1 MTVTPS
7 RIEIIEGGS
16 AALSASVSPEA
27 ASDRVV
33 SWSSSDRSVATVDK
47 TGTVQGLKPGTATV
61 TATAEGKSGTC
72 AVTVKAKAV
81 NVTEVTLDKTELT
94 LTEGETE
101 TLTATVKPDNA
112 DNRKV
117 AWSSDKTEIATV
129 DGAGKVTAVKAGE
142 AVVTVTTEDGG
153 KTATCRVTVKAKA
166 VNVTEVTLDKTELTL
181 TEGGT
186 ETLTATVK
194 PYNAD
199 NRKVAWSSD
208 KTEIATVDG
217 AGKVTAVK
225 AGEAVVTVTTEDGG
239 KTATCKVTVKAKAV
253 NVTEVTL
260 DKTELTLTEG
270 ETETLTATVKPDN
283 ADNKK
288 VKWSSDKTDV
298 ATVDGAGRVTA
309 VKAGEATVT
318 VTTEDGGKTAS
329 CKVTVKAKAVNVTEV
344 TLDRAELTLTEG
356 EAETLT
362 ATVKPDNADNKKV
375 TWSSD
380 KTDVATVDGAGK
392 VTAVKAGEAVVTVTT
407 EDGGKTAT
415 CKVTVK
421 AKVVPVTGVSLDRT
435 ELTLTEG
442 ETETLT
448 ATVKPDN
455 ADNRKVTWNSDK
467 TEIATVDGAGK
478 VTAVKAGEAV
488 ITVTT
493 EDGGKTATC
502 KVTVKAKAVGVTEVT
517 LDKTELAL
525 TEGETE
531 TLTATVKPDNA
542 DNRKVTWSSDKTDVA
557 TVDGAGRVTAVK
569 AGEAVVTV
577 TTEDGGKTA
586 SCKVTVKAK
595 VVPVTGVDV
604 KPWSVTIGANGT
616 TKLTCTVAPSNATN
630 RNVRWES
637 DNPSVATVDS
647 DGNVR
652 AVSAGVAKVSAVTE
666 DGGFRSGCTVTVK
679 EFSSGF
685 EVGGLFY
692 KTAEGYSMDFVE
704 VTGNQGGGKYSGDV
718 VVPGT
723 VEYDG
728 ITYTVKG
735 VGNWA
740 FEGCGDLRK
749 VTISEGI
756 SKIGAYAFCY
766 CGNLERV
773 ILPSTLERI
782 ESNPV
787 FTGCSKLEIITT
799 APREGQENYYY
810 LHDGALYMHMN
821 RKKREILSWIPEK
834 KTGTVV
840 IKEGTT
846 NIAEHSIQRTNVDKI
861 VIPESVKSIDVH
873 TFVSCKTPLELE
885 LNWRTKEDIDRISTI
900 ESDPSRF
907 FFVSTDRSAV
917 KVTVPKGTKSYYE
930 SHWLWS
936 NLGGI
941 EERP

>member
-1 MTVTPS
+1 MSVFTHTHTRRALLTAAAAILLITSCGKREETAGVSSVAVTPS
-7 RIEIIEGGS
+7 RIEIIEGES
-16 AALSASVSPEA
+16 AALSARVSPEA

-81 NVTEVTLDKTELT
+81 NVTEVTMDKTELT

-101 TLTATVKPDNA
+101 TLTATVRPDNA

-117 AWSSDKTEIATV
+117 TWSSDKTE
-129 DGAGKVTAVKAGE
+129 
-142 AVVTVTTEDGG
+142 
-153 KTATCRVTVKAKA
+153 
-166 VNVTEVTLDKTELTL
+166 
-181 TEGGT
+181 
-186 ETLTATVK
+186 
-194 PYNAD
+194 
-199 NRKVAWSSD
+199 
-208 KTEIATVDG
+208 
-217 AGKVTAVK
+217 
-225 AGEAVVTVTTEDGG
+225 
-239 KTATCKVTVKAKAV
+239 
-253 NVTEVTL
+253 
-260 DKTELTLTEG
+260 
-270 ETETLTATVKPDN
+270 
-283 ADNKK
+283 
-288 VKWSSDKTDV
+288 V

-309 VKAGEATVT
+309 VKAGEAVVT

-344 TLDRAELTLTEG
+344 TLDRTELTLTEG

-362 ATVKPDNADNKKV
+362 ATVKPDNADNRKV
-375 TWSSD
+375 TWS
-380 KTDVATVDGAGK
+380 
-392 VTAVKAGEAVVTVTT
+392 
-407 EDGGKTAT
+407 
-415 CKVTVK
+415 
-421 AKVVPVTGVSLDRT
+421 
-435 ELTLTEG
+435 
-442 ETETLT
+442 
-448 ATVKPDN
+448 
-455 ADNRKVTWNSDK
+455 SDK

-493 EDGGKTATC
+493 EDGGRTAT
-502 KVTVKAKAVGVTEVT
+502 
-517 LDKTELAL
+517 
-525 TEGETE
+525 
-531 TLTATVKPDNA
+531 
-542 DNRKVTWSSDKTDVA
+542 
-557 TVDGAGRVTAVK
+557 
-569 AGEAVVTV
+569 
-577 TTEDGGKTA
+577 
-586 SCKVTVKAK
+586 CKVTVKAK

-692 KTAEGYSMDFVE
+692 KTAKGYSMDFVE
-704 VTGNQGGGKYSGDV
+704 VTGNPGGGKYSGDV

-735 VGNWA
+735 VGNRA

-756 SKIGAYAFCY
+756 DEIGAYAFIG

-773 ILPSTLERI
+773 ILPSTLVI
-782 ESNPV
+782 IDNSNPV
-787 FTGCSKLEIITT
+787 FTGCSKLEITAT
-799 APREGQENYYY
+799 APKEGQEFYHYVY
-810 LHDGALYMHMN
+810 DGALYMHIG
-821 RKKREILSWIPEK
+821 REKTEKLRWIPEK

-846 NIAEHSIQRTNVDKI
+846 EITQCSIYLTNVDKI
-861 VIPESVKSIDVH
+861 VIPGSVKLIDIY
-873 TFVSCKTPLELE
+873 TFVSCKTPLVLE
-885 LNWRTKEDIDRISTI
+885 LNWKTKEDVDEITTNM
-900 ESDPSRF
+900 SDPSSF
-907 FFVSTDRSAV
+907 FFNGTDRSAV

-941 EERP
+941 VERP

>member
-1 MTVTPS
+1 MSVFTHTHTHTRRALLTAAAAIILITSCGKKEETVGVSSVTVTPS

-112 DNRKV
+112 DN
-117 AWSSDKTEIATV
+117 
-129 DGAGKVTAVKAGE
+129 
-142 AVVTVTTEDGG
+142 
-153 KTATCRVTVKAKA
+153 
-166 VNVTEVTLDKTELTL
+166 
-181 TEGGT
+181 
-186 ETLTATVK
+186 
-194 PYNAD
+194 
-199 NRKVAWSSD
+199 
-208 KTEIATVDG
+208 
-217 AGKVTAVK
+217 
-225 AGEAVVTVTTEDGG
+225 
-239 KTATCKVTVKAKAV
+239 
-253 NVTEVTL
+253 
-260 DKTELTLTEG
+260 
-270 ETETLTATVKPDN
+270 
-283 ADNKK
+283 KK

-344 TLDRAELTLTEG
+344 TLDRTELTLTEG

-362 ATVKPDNADNKKV
+362 ATVKPDNADNRKV
-375 TWSSD
+375 TWS
-380 KTDVATVDGAGK
+380 
-392 VTAVKAGEAVVTVTT
+392 
-407 EDGGKTAT
+407 
-415 CKVTVK
+415 
-421 AKVVPVTGVSLDRT
+421 
-435 ELTLTEG
+435 
-442 ETETLT
+442 
-448 ATVKPDN
+448 
-455 ADNRKVTWNSDK
+455 SDK

-493 EDGGKTATC
+493 EDGGRTAT
-502 KVTVKAKAVGVTEVT
+502 
-517 LDKTELAL
+517 
-525 TEGETE
+525 
-531 TLTATVKPDNA
+531 
-542 DNRKVTWSSDKTDVA
+542 
-557 TVDGAGRVTAVK
+557 
-569 AGEAVVTV
+569 
-577 TTEDGGKTA
+577 
-586 SCKVTVKAK
+586 CKVTVKAK

-692 KTAEGYSMDFVE
+692 KTAKGYSMDFVE
-704 VTGNQGGGKYSGDV
+704 VTGNPGGGKYSGDV

-735 VGNWA
+735 VGNRA

-756 SKIGAYAFCY
+756 DEIGAYAFIG

-773 ILPSTLERI
+773 ILPSTLVI
-782 ESNPV
+782 IDNSNPV
-787 FTGCSKLEIITT
+787 FTGCSKLEITAT
-799 APREGQENYYY
+799 APKEGQEFYHYVY
-810 LHDGALYMHMN
+810 DGALYMHIG
-821 RKKREILSWIPEK
+821 REKTEKLRWIPEK

-846 NIAEHSIQRTNVDKI
+846 EITQCSIYLTNVDKI
-861 VIPESVKSIDVH
+861 VIPGSVKSIDIY
-873 TFVSCKTPLELE
+873 TFVSCKTPLVLE
-885 LNWRTKEDIDRISTI
+885 LNWKTKEDVDEITTNM
-900 ESDPSRF
+900 SDPSSF
-907 FFVSTDRSAV
+907 FFNGTDRSAV

-941 EERP
+941 VERP

>member
-7 RIEIIEGGS
+7 RIEIIEGES
-16 AALSASVSPEA
+16 AVLSASVSPEA
-27 ASDRVV
+27 ASDRAVA
-33 SWSSSDRSVATVDK
+33 WSSSDRSVATVDK
-47 TGTVQGLKPGTATV
+47 AGTVHGLRPGTATV

-117 AWSSDKTEIATV
+117 TWSSDKTEIATV
-129 DGAGKVTAVKAGE
+129 DGAGKVTAVK
-142 AVVTVTTEDGG
+142 
-153 KTATCRVTVKAKA
+153 
-166 VNVTEVTLDKTELTL
+166 
-181 TEGGT
+181 
-186 ETLTATVK
+186 
-194 PYNAD
+194 P
-199 NRKVAWSSD
+199 
-208 KTEIATVDG
+208 
-217 AGKVTAVK
+217 
-225 AGEAVVTVTTEDGG
+225 
-239 KTATCKVTVKAKAV
+239 
-253 NVTEVTL
+253 
-260 DKTELTLTEG
+260 
-270 ETETLTATVKPDN
+270 
-283 ADNKK
+283 
-288 VKWSSDKTDV
+288 
-298 ATVDGAGRVTA
+298 
-309 VKAGEATVT
+309 
-318 VTTEDGGKTAS
+318 
-329 CKVTVKAKAVNVTEV
+329 
-344 TLDRAELTLTEG
+344 
-356 EAETLT
+356 
-362 ATVKPDNADNKKV
+362 
-375 TWSSD
+375 
-380 KTDVATVDGAGK
+380 
-392 VTAVKAGEAVVTVTT
+392 GEAVVTVTT

-421 AKVVPVTGVSLDRT
+421 AKVIGVTEVTLDRT

-448 ATVKPDN
+448 ATV
-455 ADNRKVTWNSDK
+455 R
-467 TEIATVDGAGK
+467 
-478 VTAVKAGEAV
+478 
-488 ITVTT
+488 
-493 EDGGKTATC
+493 
-502 KVTVKAKAVGVTEVT
+502 
-517 LDKTELAL
+517 
-525 TEGETE
+525 
-531 TLTATVKPDNA
+531 PDNA
-542 DNRKVTWSSDKTDVA
+542 DNRKVTWSSDKTEVA

-586 SCKVTVKAK
+586 TSKVTVKAK
-595 VVPVTGVDV
+595 AVPVTGVEV
-604 KPWSVTIGANGT
+604 NPWAVTLSVRGTSKLSYTIRPAD
-616 TKLTCTVAPSNATN
+616 ATN
-630 RNVRWES
+630 QNVKWES

-704 VTGNQGGGKYSGDV
+704 VTGNPGGGKYSGDV

-735 VGNWA
+735 VGNRA

-756 SKIGAYAFCY
+756 YMIGAYAFIG

-773 ILPSTLERI
+773 ILPSTLENI
-782 ESNPV
+782 DASNPV
-787 FTGCSKLEIITT
+787 FEGCSKLEITTT
-799 APREGQENYYY
+799 APREGQEDYCY
-810 LHDGALYMHMN
+810 LHDGALYMHMG
-821 RKKREILSWIPEK
+821 RTGREILSWIPEK

-846 NIAEHSIQRTNVDKI
+846 KIAEHSIRRTNVDKI

-873 TFVSCKTPLELE
+873 TFVSCKTPLVLE
-885 LNWRTKEDIDRISTI
+885 LNWKTKEDVDEITTNQ
-900 ESDPSRF
+900 SDPSSF
-907 FFVSTDRSAV
+907 FFNGTDRSAV

>member
-1 MTVTPS
+1 MSVLHTHTHTRRALLTAAAAILLITSCGKKEETVGVSSVTVTPS

-16 AALSASVSPEA
+16 AAMSARVSPEA
-27 ASDRVV
+27 ASDRAVA
-33 SWSSSDRSVATVDK
+33 WSSSDRSVVTVDK

-81 NVTEVTLDKTELT
+81 NVTEVTLDRAELT

-117 AWSSDKTEIATV
+117 TWSSDKTE
-129 DGAGKVTAVKAGE
+129 
-142 AVVTVTTEDGG
+142 
-153 KTATCRVTVKAKA
+153 
-166 VNVTEVTLDKTELTL
+166 
-181 TEGGT
+181 
-186 ETLTATVK
+186 
-194 PYNAD
+194 
-199 NRKVAWSSD
+199 
-208 KTEIATVDG
+208 
-217 AGKVTAVK
+217 
-225 AGEAVVTVTTEDGG
+225 
-239 KTATCKVTVKAKAV
+239 
-253 NVTEVTL
+253 
-260 DKTELTLTEG
+260 
-270 ETETLTATVKPDN
+270 
-283 ADNKK
+283 
-288 VKWSSDKTDV
+288 
-298 ATVDGAGRVTA
+298 
-309 VKAGEATVT
+309 
-318 VTTEDGGKTAS
+318 
-329 CKVTVKAKAVNVTEV
+329 
-344 TLDRAELTLTEG
+344 
-356 EAETLT
+356 
-362 ATVKPDNADNKKV
+362 
-375 TWSSD
+375 
-380 KTDVATVDGAGK
+380 VATVDGAGK

-415 CKVTVK
+415 
-421 AKVVPVTGVSLDRT
+421 
-435 ELTLTEG
+435 
-442 ETETLT
+442 
-448 ATVKPDN
+448 
-455 ADNRKVTWNSDK
+455 
-467 TEIATVDGAGK
+467 
-478 VTAVKAGEAV
+478 
-488 ITVTT
+488 
-493 EDGGKTATC
+493 
-502 KVTVKAKAVGVTEVT
+502 
-517 LDKTELAL
+517 
-525 TEGETE
+525 
-531 TLTATVKPDNA
+531 
-542 DNRKVTWSSDKTDVA
+542 
-557 TVDGAGRVTAVK
+557 
-569 AGEAVVTV
+569 
-577 TTEDGGKTA
+577 
-586 SCKVTVKAK
+586 CKVTVKAK

-704 VTGNQGGGKYSGDV
+704 VTGNPGGGKYSGDV

-735 VGNWA
+735 VGNRA

-756 SKIGAYAFCY
+756 YKIGAYAFFA

-787 FTGCSKLEIITT
+787 FTGCSKLEITTT
-799 APREGQENYYY
+799 APREGQENHYY
-810 LHDGALYMHMN
+810 LYDEALYMHIN
-821 RKKREILSWIPEK
+821 REKREILSWIPEK

-846 NIAEHSIQRTNVDKI
+846 KIGEYSIRRTNVDKI

-873 TFVSCKTPLELE
+873 TFVSCKTPLVLE
-885 LNWRTKEDIDRISTI
+885 LNWKTKEDVDEITTKMS
-900 ESDPSRF
+900 SFSF
-907 FFVSTDRSAV
+907 NGTDRSAV

>member
-16 AALSASVSPEA
+16 AALSARVSPEA

-101 TLTATVKPDNA
+101 TLTAMVKPDNA

-117 AWSSDKTEIATV
+117 T
-129 DGAGKVTAVKAGE
+129 
-142 AVVTVTTEDGG
+142 
-153 KTATCRVTVKAKA
+153 
-166 VNVTEVTLDKTELTL
+166 
-181 TEGGT
+181 
-186 ETLTATVK
+186 
-194 PYNAD
+194 
-199 NRKVAWSSD
+199 WSSD

-288 VKWSSDKTDV
+288 VKWSSDKTEI
-298 ATVDGAGRVTA
+298 ATVDGAGKVTA
-309 VKAGEATVT
+309 VKAGEAVFT
-318 VTTEDGGKTAS
+318 VTTEDGGKTAT
-329 CKVTVKAKAVNVTEV
+329 CKVKVKAKAVSVTEV
-344 TLDRAELTLTEG
+344 TLDRSELTLTER
-356 EAETLT
+356 ETETLT
-362 ATVKPDNADNKKV
+362 ATVKPDNADNRKV
-375 TWSSD
+375 AWSSD
-380 KTDVATVDGAGK
+380 KTEIATVDGTGK

-415 CKVTVK
+415 CKVMVK
-421 AKVVPVTGVSLDRT
+421 AKAVNVTEVTLDKT

-448 ATVKPDN
+448 ATVRPDN
-455 ADNRKVTWNSDK
+455 ADNKKVTWSSDK
-467 TEIATVDGAGK
+467 TDVATVDGTGK

-502 KVTVKAKAVGVTEVT
+502 RVTVKAKAVGVTEVT
-517 LDKTELAL
+517 LDKTELTL

-542 DNRKVTWSSDKTDVA
+542 DNRKVTWSSDKTEVA
-557 TVDGAGRVTAVK
+557 TVGGDGRVTAVK
-569 AGEAVVTV
+569 AGEATVTV
-577 TTEDGGKTA
+577 TTEAGGKTA
-586 SCKVTVKAK
+586 TCTVMVKAK

-704 VTGNQGGGKYSGDV
+704 VTGNPGGGKYSGDV

-728 ITYTVKG
+728 ITYIVKG

-740 FEGCGDLRK
+740 FEGCGDIRK

-773 ILPSTLERI
+773 ILPSTLVYI
-782 ESNPV
+782 DDSNSV

-799 APREGQENYYY
+799 APREGQENHYY
-810 LHDGALYMHMN
+810 LYDEALYMHMG
-821 RKKREILSWIPEK
+821 RTEREILSWIPEK

-846 NIAEHSIQRTNVDKI
+846 KIGRSSIRRTNVDKI

-885 LNWRTKEDIDRISTI
+885 LNWKTKEDVDEITTNM
-900 ESDPSRF
+900 SDPSSF
-907 FFVSTDRSAV
+907 FFDGTDRSAV

>member
-1 MTVTPS
+1 MAVTPS

-16 AALSASVSPEA
+16 AALSARVSPEA
-27 ASDRVV
+27 ASDRAVA
-33 SWSSSDRSVATVDK
+33 WSSSDRSVATVDK
-47 TGTVQGLKPGTATV
+47 AGTVHGLRPGTATV

-72 AVTVKAKAV
+72 AVTVKAKTV
-81 NVTEVTLDKTELT
+81 SVTEVTLDKTELT
-94 LTEGETE
+94 LTEGETG

-117 AWSSDKTEIATV
+117 MWSSDKTDVATV
-129 DGAGKVTAVKAGE
+129 GGDG
-142 AVVTVTTEDGG
+142 
-153 KTATCRVTVKAKA
+153 R
-166 VNVTEVTLDKTELTL
+166 
-181 TEGGT
+181 
-186 ETLTATVK
+186 
-194 PYNAD
+194 
-199 NRKVAWSSD
+199 
-208 KTEIATVDG
+208 
-217 AGKVTAVK
+217 VTAVK

-288 VKWSSDKTDV
+288 V
-298 ATVDGAGRVTA
+298 
-309 VKAGEATVT
+309 
-318 VTTEDGGKTAS
+318 
-329 CKVTVKAKAVNVTEV
+329 
-344 TLDRAELTLTEG
+344 
-356 EAETLT
+356 
-362 ATVKPDNADNKKV
+362 
-375 TWSSD
+375 
-380 KTDVATVDGAGK
+380 
-392 VTAVKAGEAVVTVTT
+392 
-407 EDGGKTAT
+407 
-415 CKVTVK
+415 
-421 AKVVPVTGVSLDRT
+421 
-435 ELTLTEG
+435 
-442 ETETLT
+442 
-448 ATVKPDN
+448 
-455 ADNRKVTWNSDK
+455 
-467 TEIATVDGAGK
+467 
-478 VTAVKAGEAV
+478 
-488 ITVTT
+488 
-493 EDGGKTATC
+493 
-502 KVTVKAKAVGVTEVT
+502 
-517 LDKTELAL
+517 
-525 TEGETE
+525 
-531 TLTATVKPDNA
+531 
-542 DNRKVTWSSDKTDVA
+542 TWSSDKTDVA
-557 TVDGAGRVTAVK
+557 TVDGAGRVTAMK
-569 AGEAVVTV
+569 AGEAVITV

-704 VTGNQGGGKYSGDV
+704 VTGNPGGGKYSGDV

-756 SKIGAYAFCY
+756 SKIGAYAFSY

-773 ILPSTLERI
+773 ILPSTLVYI
-782 ESNPV
+782 DDSNPV

-799 APREGQENYYY
+799 APREGQEDHYY
-810 LHDGALYMHMN
+810 LYDEALYMHM
-821 RKKREILSWIPEK
+821 
-834 KTGTVV
+834 G
-840 IKEGTT
+840 
-846 NIAEHSIQRTNVDKI
+846 RTERD
-861 VIPESVKSIDVH
+861 S
-873 TFVSCKTPLELE
+873 EL
-885 LNWRTKEDIDRISTI
+885 DS
-900 ESDPSRF
+900 
-907 FFVSTDRSAV
+907 
-917 KVTVPKGTKSYYE
+917 
-930 SHWLWS
+930 
-936 NLGGI
+936 
-941 EERP
+941 

>member
-1 MTVTPS
+1 MAVTPS
-7 RIEIIEGGS
+7 RVEITEGGS
-16 AALSASVSPEA
+16 AVLSARVSPEA
-27 ASDRVV
+27 ASDRAVA
-33 SWSSSDRSVATVDK
+33 WSSSDRSVATVDK

-81 NVTEVTLDKTELT
+81 NVTEVTLDRIELT
-94 LTEGETE
+94 LTEGETG
-101 TLTATVKPDNA
+101 TLTATVRPDNA
-112 DNRKV
+112 DNKKV
-117 AWSSDKTEIATV
+117 KWSSDKTEIATV

-153 KTATCRVTVKAKA
+153 KTASCKVTVKAKA
-166 VNVTEVTLDKTELTL
+166 VSVTEVTLDKTELTL
-181 TEGGT
+181 TEGET
-186 ETLTATVK
+186 ETLTATVR
-194 PYNAD
+194 PDNAD
-199 NRKVAWSSD
+199 NKKVKWSSD

-239 KTATCKVTVKAKAV
+239 KTA
-253 NVTEVTL
+253 
-260 DKTELTLTEG
+260 
-270 ETETLTATVKPDN
+270 
-283 ADNKK
+283 
-288 VKWSSDKTDV
+288 
-298 ATVDGAGRVTA
+298 
-309 VKAGEATVT
+309 
-318 VTTEDGGKTAS
+318 S
-329 CKVTVKAKAVNVTEV
+329 CKVTVKAKT
-344 TLDRAELTLTEG
+344 
-356 EAETLT
+356 
-362 ATVKPDNADNKKV
+362 
-375 TWSSD
+375 
-380 KTDVATVDGAGK
+380 
-392 VTAVKAGEAVVTVTT
+392 
-407 EDGGKTAT
+407 
-415 CKVTVK
+415 
-421 AKVVPVTGVSLDRT
+421 
-435 ELTLTEG
+435 
-442 ETETLT
+442 
-448 ATVKPDN
+448 
-455 ADNRKVTWNSDK
+455 
-467 TEIATVDGAGK
+467 
-478 VTAVKAGEAV
+478 
-488 ITVTT
+488 
-493 EDGGKTATC
+493 
-502 KVTVKAKAVGVTEVT
+502 
-517 LDKTELAL
+517 
-525 TEGETE
+525 
-531 TLTATVKPDNA
+531 
-542 DNRKVTWSSDKTDVA
+542 
-557 TVDGAGRVTAVK
+557 
-569 AGEAVVTV
+569 
-577 TTEDGGKTA
+577 
-586 SCKVTVKAK
+586 
-595 VVPVTGVDV
+595 VPVTGVDV

-735 VGNWA
+735 VGGRA
-740 FEGCGDLRK
+740 FEQCDDLRK

-756 SKIGAYAFCY
+756 YKIGAYAFIG

-773 ILPSTLERI
+773 ILPSTLGEI
-782 ESNPV
+782 NNSNAV
-787 FTGCSKLEIITT
+787 FEGCSKLEITTT
-799 APREGQENYYY
+799 APRKGQENYCY
-810 LHDGALYMHMN
+810 LYDGALYMHIG
-821 RKKREILSWIPEK
+821 REKTEILRWIPEK
-834 KTGTVV
+834 KTGTAV

-846 NIAEHSIQRTNVDKI
+846 KIGYSSIRRTNVDKI
-861 VIPESVKSIDVH
+861 VIPKSVKSIDIY

-885 LNWRTKEDIDRISTI
+885 LNWKTKEDVDEITTNM
-900 ESDPSRF
+900 SDPSSF
-907 FFVSTDRSAV
+907 FFDGTDRSAV

>member
-1 MTVTPS
+1 MSVFTHTHTRRALLTAAAAILLITSCGKKEETVGVSSVTVTPS

-16 AALSASVSPEA
+16 AALSARVSPEA

-33 SWSSSDRSVATVDK
+33 SWSSSDRSVVTVDK

-72 AVTVKAKAV
+72 TVTVKAKAV

-101 TLTATVKPDNA
+101 TLTSTVRPDNA

-117 AWSSDKTEIATV
+117 AWSSDKTDVATVDGAGKVTAVKPGEAVVTVTTEDGGKTATCKVTVKAKAVGVTDVTLDKTELTLTEGEAETLTATVRPDNADNRNVTWSSDKTEIATV

-153 KTATCRVTVKAKA
+153 KTATCR
-166 VNVTEVTLDKTELTL
+166 
-181 TEGGT
+181 
-186 ETLTATVK
+186 
-194 PYNAD
+194 
-199 NRKVAWSSD
+199 
-208 KTEIATVDG
+208 
-217 AGKVTAVK
+217 
-225 AGEAVVTVTTEDGG
+225 
-239 KTATCKVTVKAKAV
+239 
-253 NVTEVTL
+253 
-260 DKTELTLTEG
+260 
-270 ETETLTATVKPDN
+270 
-283 ADNKK
+283 
-288 VKWSSDKTDV
+288 
-298 ATVDGAGRVTA
+298 
-309 VKAGEATVT
+309 
-318 VTTEDGGKTAS
+318 
-329 CKVTVKAKAVNVTEV
+329 
-344 TLDRAELTLTEG
+344 
-356 EAETLT
+356 
-362 ATVKPDNADNKKV
+362 
-375 TWSSD
+375 
-380 KTDVATVDGAGK
+380 
-392 VTAVKAGEAVVTVTT
+392 
-407 EDGGKTAT
+407 
-415 CKVTVK
+415 
-421 AKVVPVTGVSLDRT
+421 
-435 ELTLTEG
+435 
-442 ETETLT
+442 
-448 ATVKPDN
+448 
-455 ADNRKVTWNSDK
+455 
-467 TEIATVDGAGK
+467 
-478 VTAVKAGEAV
+478 
-488 ITVTT
+488 
-493 EDGGKTATC
+493 
-502 KVTVKAKAVGVTEVT
+502 
-517 LDKTELAL
+517 
-525 TEGETE
+525 
-531 TLTATVKPDNA
+531 
-542 DNRKVTWSSDKTDVA
+542 
-557 TVDGAGRVTAVK
+557 
-569 AGEAVVTV
+569 
-577 TTEDGGKTA
+577 
-586 SCKVTVKAK
+586 VTVKAK

-692 KTAEGYSMDFVE
+692 KTAKGYSMDFVE
-704 VTGNQGGGKYSGDV
+704 VTGNPGGGKYSGEV

-735 VGNWA
+735 VGDRA

-756 SKIGAYAFCY
+756 DEIGAYAFIG

-773 ILPSTLERI
+773 ILPSTLVI
-782 ESNPV
+782 IDNSNPV
-787 FTGCSKLEIITT
+787 FTGSSKLEITAT
-799 APREGQENYYY
+799 APKEGQEFYHYVY
-810 LHDGALYMHMN
+810 DGALYMHIG
-821 RKKREILSWIPEK
+821 REKTEKLRWIPEK

-846 NIAEHSIQRTNVDKI
+846 EITQCSIYLTNVDKI
-861 VIPESVKSIDVH
+861 VIPGSVKLIDIY

-885 LNWRTKEDIDRISTI
+885 LNWKTKEDVDEITTNM
-900 ESDPSRF
+900 SDPSSF
-907 FFVSTDRSAV
+907 FFNGTDRSAV

-941 EERP
+941 VERP

>member
-1 MTVTPS
+1 MAVTPS
-7 RIEIIEGGS
+7 RIEIIEGES
-16 AALSASVSPEA
+16 AALSARVSPEA

-33 SWSSSDRSVATVDK
+33 SWSSSDRSVVTVDK

-81 NVTEVTLDKTELT
+81 NVTEVTLDRTELT

-117 AWSSDKTEIATV
+117 AWSSDKTDVATV
-129 DGAGKVTAVKAGE
+129 DGAGKVTAVK
-142 AVVTVTTEDGG
+142 
-153 KTATCRVTVKAKA
+153 
-166 VNVTEVTLDKTELTL
+166 
-181 TEGGT
+181 
-186 ETLTATVK
+186 
-194 PYNAD
+194 P
-199 NRKVAWSSD
+199 
-208 KTEIATVDG
+208 
-217 AGKVTAVK
+217 
-225 AGEAVVTVTTEDGG
+225 GEAVVTVTTEDGG

-283 ADNKK
+283 ADNRK
-288 VKWSSDKTDV
+288 VTWSSDKTEV
-298 ATVDGAGRVTA
+298 ATVDGAGR
-309 VKAGEATVT
+309 
-318 VTTEDGGKTAS
+318 
-329 CKVTVKAKAVNVTEV
+329 
-344 TLDRAELTLTEG
+344 
-356 EAETLT
+356 
-362 ATVKPDNADNKKV
+362 
-375 TWSSD
+375 
-380 KTDVATVDGAGK
+380 

-421 AKVVPVTGVSLDRT
+421 AKAVPVTGV
-435 ELTLTEG
+435 EVNPW
-442 ETETLT
+442 
-448 ATVKPDN
+448 A
-455 ADNRKVTWNSDK
+455 
-467 TEIATVDGAGK
+467 
-478 VTAVKAGEAV
+478 
-488 ITVTT
+488 
-493 EDGGKTATC
+493 
-502 KVTVKAKAVGVTEVT
+502 VT
-517 LDKTELAL
+517 LSVRGTSKLSYTIR
-525 TEGETE
+525 
-531 TLTATVKPDNA
+531 PA
-542 DNRKVTWSSDKTDVA
+542 D
-557 TVDGAGRVTAVK
+557 
-569 AGEAVVTV
+569 
-577 TTEDGGKTA
+577 
-586 SCKVTVKAK
+586 
-595 VVPVTGVDV
+595 
-604 KPWSVTIGANGT
+604 
-616 TKLTCTVAPSNATN
+616 ATN
-630 RNVRWES
+630 QNVKWES

-704 VTGNQGGGKYSGDV
+704 VTGNPGGGKYSGDV

-735 VGNWA
+735 VGNRA

-756 SKIGAYAFCY
+756 YKIGAYAFFA

-773 ILPSTLERI
+773 ILPSTLENI
-782 ESNPV
+782 DGSNPV
-787 FTGCSKLEIITT
+787 FEGCSKLEITT
-799 APREGQENYYY
+799 TVPREGQENYCY
-810 LHDGALYMHMN
+810 LYDKALYMHVG
-821 RKKREILSWIPEK
+821 RTEREILSWIPEK

-846 NIAEHSIQRTNVDKI
+846 KIGYSSIRRTNVDKI
-861 VIPESVKSIDVH
+861 VILESVKSIDIY
-873 TFVSCKTPLELE
+873 TFVSCKTPLVLE
-885 LNWRTKEDIDRISTI
+885 LNWKTKEDVDEITTKMS
-900 ESDPSRF
+900 SFSF
-907 FFVSTDRSAV
+907 NGTDRSAV

>member
-1 MTVTPS
+1 MAVTPS
-7 RIEIIEGGS
+7 RVEITEGGS
-16 AALSASVSPEA
+16 AVLSARVSPEA
-27 ASDRVV
+27 ASDMAVA
-33 SWSSSDRSVATVDK
+33 WSSSDRSVATVDK
-47 TGTVQGLKPGTATV
+47 SGTVHGLRPGTATV

-81 NVTEVTLDKTELT
+81 NVTEVTLDRTELTLTEGETETLTARVKPDNADNRKVTWSSDKTEVATVGGDGRVTAVKAGEAVVTVTTEDGGRTATCKVTVKAKAVGVTEVTLDKTELTLTEGETETLTATVRPDNADNRKVTWSSDKTEVATVDGNGKVTAVKAGEAVVTVTTEDGGRTATCKVTVRAKTVNVTEVTLDRTELT

-117 AWSSDKTEIATV
+117 TWSSDKTEVATV
-129 DGAGKVTAVKAGE
+129 GGDG
-142 AVVTVTTEDGG
+142 
-153 KTATCRVTVKAKA
+153 R
-166 VNVTEVTLDKTELTL
+166 
-181 TEGGT
+181 
-186 ETLTATVK
+186 
-194 PYNAD
+194 
-199 NRKVAWSSD
+199 
-208 KTEIATVDG
+208 
-217 AGKVTAVK
+217 VTAVK

-253 NVTEVTL
+253 GVTEVSL
-260 DKTELTLTEG
+260 DKTELT
-270 ETETLTATVKPDN
+270 
-283 ADNKK
+283 
-288 VKWSSDKTDV
+288 
-298 ATVDGAGRVTA
+298 
-309 VKAGEATVT
+309 
-318 VTTEDGGKTAS
+318 
-329 CKVTVKAKAVNVTEV
+329 
-344 TLDRAELTLTEG
+344 
-356 EAETLT
+356 
-362 ATVKPDNADNKKV
+362 
-375 TWSSD
+375 
-380 KTDVATVDGAGK
+380 
-392 VTAVKAGEAVVTVTT
+392 
-407 EDGGKTAT
+407 
-415 CKVTVK
+415 
-421 AKVVPVTGVSLDRT
+421 
-435 ELTLTEG
+435 
-442 ETETLT
+442 
-448 ATVKPDN
+448 
-455 ADNRKVTWNSDK
+455 
-467 TEIATVDGAGK
+467 
-478 VTAVKAGEAV
+478 
-488 ITVTT
+488 
-493 EDGGKTATC
+493 
-502 KVTVKAKAVGVTEVT
+502 
-517 LDKTELAL
+517 L

-557 TVDGAGRVTAVK
+557 TVGGDGRVTAVKAGVAVVTVTTEDGGKTATCKVTVKAKAVNVTEVTLDRTELTLTEGETETLTATVKPDNADNRKVTWSSDKTEVATVDGNGKVTAVKPGEAVVTVTTEDGGKTATCKVTVKAKAVSVTDVTLDKTELTLMEGETETLTATVRPDNADNRKVTWSSDKTEVATVGGDGRVTAVK

-586 SCKVTVKAK
+586 TCKVTVKAK
-595 VVPVTGVDV
+595 TVPVTGVDV
-604 KPWSVTIGANGT
+604 KPWSVTIGVNGT

-704 VTGNQGGGKYSGDV
+704 VTGNPGGGKYSGDV

-756 SKIGAYAFCY
+756 YEIGAYAFFY

-773 ILPSTLERI
+773 ILPSTLVYI
-782 ESNPV
+782 DASNPV
-787 FTGCSKLEIITT
+787 FTGCSKLEITT
-799 APREGQENYYY
+799 AAPREGQEDYYY
-810 LHDGALYMHMN
+810 LYDEALYVHKN
-821 RKKREILSWIPEK
+821 RMKREILSWIPEK

-846 NIAEHSIQRTNVDKI
+846 KIEEHSIRRTNVDKI
-861 VIPESVKSIDVH
+861 VIPESVESIAAR
-873 TFVSCKTPLELE
+873 TFVSCKTPLVLE
-885 LNWRTKEDIDRISTI
+885 LNWKTKEDVDEITTSA
-900 ESDPSRF
+900 PSSF
-907 FFVSTDRSAV
+907 FFNGTNRSAV

>member
-1 MTVTPS
+1 MSVLHTHTRRALLTAAAAILLITSCGKKEETVGVSSVAVTPS

-27 ASDRVV
+27 ASDRAVA
-33 SWSSSDRSVATVDK
+33 WSSSDRSVVTVDK

-101 TLTATVKPDNA
+101 TLTATV
-112 DNRKV
+112 R
-117 AWSSDKTEIATV
+117 
-129 DGAGKVTAVKAGE
+129 
-142 AVVTVTTEDGG
+142 
-153 KTATCRVTVKAKA
+153 
-166 VNVTEVTLDKTELTL
+166 
-181 TEGGT
+181 
-186 ETLTATVK
+186 
-194 PYNAD
+194 
-199 NRKVAWSSD
+199 
-208 KTEIATVDG
+208 
-217 AGKVTAVK
+217 
-225 AGEAVVTVTTEDGG
+225 
-239 KTATCKVTVKAKAV
+239 
-253 NVTEVTL
+253 
-260 DKTELTLTEG
+260 
-270 ETETLTATVKPDN
+270 
-283 ADNKK
+283 
-288 VKWSSDKTDV
+288 
-298 ATVDGAGRVTA
+298 
-309 VKAGEATVT
+309 
-318 VTTEDGGKTAS
+318 
-329 CKVTVKAKAVNVTEV
+329 
-344 TLDRAELTLTEG
+344 
-356 EAETLT
+356 
-362 ATVKPDNADNKKV
+362 
-375 TWSSD
+375 
-380 KTDVATVDGAGK
+380 
-392 VTAVKAGEAVVTVTT
+392 
-407 EDGGKTAT
+407 
-415 CKVTVK
+415 
-421 AKVVPVTGVSLDRT
+421 
-435 ELTLTEG
+435 
-442 ETETLT
+442 
-448 ATVKPDN
+448 
-455 ADNRKVTWNSDK
+455 
-467 TEIATVDGAGK
+467 
-478 VTAVKAGEAV
+478 
-488 ITVTT
+488 
-493 EDGGKTATC
+493 
-502 KVTVKAKAVGVTEVT
+502 
-517 LDKTELAL
+517 
-525 TEGETE
+525 
-531 TLTATVKPDNA
+531 PDNA

-569 AGEAVVTV
+569 SGEAVVTV

-586 SCKVTVKAK
+586 SCRVTVKAK

-692 KTAEGYSMDFVE
+692 KTAKGYSMDFVE
-704 VTGNQGGGKYSGDV
+704 VTGNPGGGKYSGDV

-735 VGNWA
+735 VGNRA
-740 FEGCGDLRK
+740 FEGCDDLRK

-756 SKIGAYAFCY
+756 DEIGAYAFIG

-773 ILPSTLERI
+773 ILPSTLVI
-782 ESNPV
+782 IDNSNPV
-787 FTGCSKLEIITT
+787 FTGCSKLEITAT
-799 APREGQENYYY
+799 APKEGQEFYHYVY
-810 LHDGALYMHMN
+810 DGALYMHIG
-821 RKKREILSWIPEK
+821 REKTEKLRWIPEK

-846 NIAEHSIQRTNVDKI
+846 EITQCSIYLTNVDKI
-861 VIPESVKSIDVH
+861 VIPGSVKLIDIY

-885 LNWRTKEDIDRISTI
+885 LNWKTKEDVDKITTNM
-900 ESDPSRF
+900 SDPSSF
-907 FFVSTDRSAV
+907 FFNGTDRSAV

-941 EERP
+941 VERP

>member
-1 MTVTPS
+1 M
-7 RIEIIEGGS
+7 EGGS
-16 AALSASVSPEA
+16 AVLSASVSPEA
-27 ASDRVV
+27 ASDRAVA
-33 SWSSSDRSVATVDK
+33 WSSSDRSVATVDK
-47 TGTVQGLKPGTATV
+47 AGTVHGLRPGTATV

-81 NVTEVTLDKTELT
+81 GVTEVTLDKTELT

-101 TLTATVKPDNA
+101 TLTATVRPDNA

-117 AWSSDKTEIATV
+117 TWSSDKTE
-129 DGAGKVTAVKAGE
+129 
-142 AVVTVTTEDGG
+142 
-153 KTATCRVTVKAKA
+153 
-166 VNVTEVTLDKTELTL
+166 
-181 TEGGT
+181 
-186 ETLTATVK
+186 
-194 PYNAD
+194 
-199 NRKVAWSSD
+199 
-208 KTEIATVDG
+208 
-217 AGKVTAVK
+217 
-225 AGEAVVTVTTEDGG
+225 
-239 KTATCKVTVKAKAV
+239 
-253 NVTEVTL
+253 
-260 DKTELTLTEG
+260 
-270 ETETLTATVKPDN
+270 
-283 ADNKK
+283 
-288 VKWSSDKTDV
+288 V
-298 ATVDGAGRVTA
+298 ATVGGDGRVTA

-344 TLDRAELTLTEG
+344 TLDKTELTLTEG
-356 EAETLT
+356 ETETLT
-362 ATVKPDNADNKKV
+362 ATVRPDNADNRKV

-421 AKVVPVTGVSLDRT
+421 AKAVSVTEVTLDRA

-448 ATVKPDN
+448 ATV
-455 ADNRKVTWNSDK
+455 R
-467 TEIATVDGAGK
+467 
-478 VTAVKAGEAV
+478 
-488 ITVTT
+488 
-493 EDGGKTATC
+493 
-502 KVTVKAKAVGVTEVT
+502 
-517 LDKTELAL
+517 
-525 TEGETE
+525 
-531 TLTATVKPDNA
+531 PDNA
-542 DNRKVTWSSDKTDVA
+542 DNRKVTWSSDKTEIA

-577 TTEDGGKTA
+577 TTEDGGRTATCAVTVKAKAVSVTEVALDKTELTLTEGETGTLTATVRLDNADNRKVTWSSDKTDVATVGGDGRVTAVKAGVAVVTVTTEDGGKTA
-586 SCKVTVKAK
+586 TCKVTVKAK

-637 DNPSVATVDS
+637 DSPSVATVDS

-704 VTGNQGGGKYSGDV
+704 VTGNPGGGKYSGDV

-810 LHDGALYMHMN
+810 LHDGALYIHEG
-821 RKKREILSWIPEK
+821 RIVREILSWIPEK

-846 NIAEHSIQRTNVDKI
+846 KIGEYSISRTNVDKI

-885 LNWRTKEDIDRISTI
+885 LNWKTKEDVDEITTNM
-900 ESDPSRF
+900 SDPSSF
-907 FFVSTDRSAV
+907 FFNGTDRSAV

>member
-1 MTVTPS
+1 MAAAAILLITSCGKREETAGVSSVAVTPS

-16 AALSASVSPEA
+16 AALSAKVSPEA
-27 ASDRVV
+27 ASDRAVA
-33 SWSSSDRSVATVDK
+33 WSSSDRSVATVDK

-72 AVTVKAKAV
+72 AVTVKAKTV
-81 NVTEVTLDKTELT
+81 SVTEVTMDKTELT

-101 TLTATVKPDNA
+101 TLTATVRPDNA

-117 AWSSDKTEIATV
+117 TWSSDKTEIATV

-153 KTATCRVTVKAKA
+153 KTA
-166 VNVTEVTLDKTELTL
+166 
-181 TEGGT
+181 
-186 ETLTATVK
+186 
-194 PYNAD
+194 
-199 NRKVAWSSD
+199 
-208 KTEIATVDG
+208 
-217 AGKVTAVK
+217 
-225 AGEAVVTVTTEDGG
+225 
-239 KTATCKVTVKAKAV
+239 
-253 NVTEVTL
+253 
-260 DKTELTLTEG
+260 
-270 ETETLTATVKPDN
+270 
-283 ADNKK
+283 
-288 VKWSSDKTDV
+288 
-298 ATVDGAGRVTA
+298 
-309 VKAGEATVT
+309 
-318 VTTEDGGKTAS
+318 S

-344 TLDRAELTLTEG
+344 TLDRTELTLTEG
-356 EAETLT
+356 EA
-362 ATVKPDNADNKKV
+362 
-375 TWSSD
+375 
-380 KTDVATVDGAGK
+380 
-392 VTAVKAGEAVVTVTT
+392 
-407 EDGGKTAT
+407 
-415 CKVTVK
+415 
-421 AKVVPVTGVSLDRT
+421 
-435 ELTLTEG
+435 
-442 ETETLT
+442 
-448 ATVKPDN
+448 
-455 ADNRKVTWNSDK
+455 
-467 TEIATVDGAGK
+467 
-478 VTAVKAGEAV
+478 
-488 ITVTT
+488 
-493 EDGGKTATC
+493 
-502 KVTVKAKAVGVTEVT
+502 
-517 LDKTELAL
+517 
-525 TEGETE
+525 E

-542 DNRKVTWSSDKTDVA
+542 DNRKVTWSSDKTEIA
-557 TVDGAGRVTAVK
+557 TVDGAGKVTAVK
-569 AGEAVVTV
+569 PGEAVVTV

-586 SCKVTVKAK
+586 TCKVTVKAK

-692 KTAEGYSMDFVE
+692 KTAKGYSMDFVE
-704 VTGNQGGGKYSGDV
+704 VTGNPGGGKYSGEV

-735 VGNWA
+735 VGDRA

-756 SKIGAYAFCY
+756 DEIGAYAFIG

-773 ILPSTLERI
+773 ILPSTLVI
-782 ESNPV
+782 IDNSNPV
-787 FTGCSKLEIITT
+787 FTGCSKLEITAT
-799 APREGQENYYY
+799 APKEGQEFYHYVY
-810 LHDGALYMHMN
+810 DGALYMHIG
-821 RKKREILSWIPEK
+821 REKTEKLRWIPEK

-846 NIAEHSIQRTNVDKI
+846 EITQCSIYLTNVDKI
-861 VIPESVKSIDVH
+861 VIPGSVKSIDIY
-873 TFVSCKTPLELE
+873 TFVSCKTPLVLE
-885 LNWRTKEDIDRISTI
+885 LNWKTKEDVDEITTNM
-900 ESDPSRF
+900 SDPSSF
-907 FFVSTDRSAV
+907 FFDGTDRSAV

-941 EERP
+941 VERP

>member
-1 MTVTPS
+1 MAVTPS
-7 RIEIIEGGS
+7 RVEITEGGS
-16 AALSASVSPEA
+16 AVLSASVSPEA
-27 ASDRVV
+27 ASDRAVA
-33 SWSSSDRSVATVDK
+33 WSSSDRSVATVDK
-47 TGTVQGLKPGTATV
+47 
-61 TATAEGKSGTC
+61 SGTC
-72 AVTVKAKAV
+72 AVTVKAKTVSVTEVTLDKTELTLTEGETGTLTATVKPDNADNRKVKWSSDKTDVATVGGDGRVTAVKAGVAVVTVTTEDGGKTATCKVTVKAKAV

-101 TLTATVKPDNA
+101 TLTATVRPDNA
-112 DNRKV
+112 DNKKV
-117 AWSSDKTEIATV
+117 TWSSDKTEIATV
-129 DGAGKVTAVKAGE
+129 DGAG
-142 AVVTVTTEDGG
+142 
-153 KTATCRVTVKAKA
+153 R
-166 VNVTEVTLDKTELTL
+166 
-181 TEGGT
+181 
-186 ETLTATVK
+186 
-194 PYNAD
+194 
-199 NRKVAWSSD
+199 
-208 KTEIATVDG
+208 
-217 AGKVTAVK
+217 VTAVK

-270 ETETLTATVKPDN
+270 ETETLTATV
-283 ADNKK
+283 
-288 VKWSSDKTDV
+288 
-298 ATVDGAGRVTA
+298 R
-309 VKAGEATVT
+309 
-318 VTTEDGGKTAS
+318 
-329 CKVTVKAKAVNVTEV
+329 
-344 TLDRAELTLTEG
+344 
-356 EAETLT
+356 
-362 ATVKPDNADNKKV
+362 PDNADNKKV

-380 KTDVATVDGAGK
+380 KT
-392 VTAVKAGEAVVTVTT
+392 
-407 EDGGKTAT
+407 
-415 CKVTVK
+415 
-421 AKVVPVTGVSLDRT
+421 
-435 ELTLTEG
+435 
-442 ETETLT
+442 
-448 ATVKPDN
+448 
-455 ADNRKVTWNSDK
+455 
-467 TEIATVDGAGK
+467 EI
-478 VTAVKAGEAV
+478 
-488 ITVTT
+488 
-493 EDGGKTATC
+493 
-502 KVTVKAKAVGVTEVT
+502 
-517 LDKTELAL
+517 
-525 TEGETE
+525 
-531 TLTATVKPDNA
+531 
-542 DNRKVTWSSDKTDVA
+542 A

-577 TTEDGGKTA
+577 TTEDGGKTD

-692 KTAEGYSMDFVE
+692 KTAKGYSMDFVE
-704 VTGNQGGGKYSGDV
+704 VTGNPGGGKYSGDV

-735 VGNWA
+735 VGNRA

-756 SKIGAYAFCY
+756 YKIGAYAFCY

-773 ILPSTLERI
+773 ILPSTLEYIDNLNR
-782 ESNPV
+782 V

-799 APREGQENYYY
+799 APREGQEDYYY
-810 LHDGALYMHMN
+810 LYDEALYMHIN
-821 RKKREILSWIPEK
+821 WGKREILSWIPEK

-846 NIAEHSIQRTNVDKI
+846 KIADYSIYLTNVDKI
-861 VIPESVKSIDVH
+861 VIPESVKSIDIN
-873 TFVSCKTPLELE
+873 TFVSCKTPLVLE
-885 LNWRTKEDIDRISTI
+885 LNWKTKEDVDEITTSA
-900 ESDPSRF
+900 PSSF
-907 FFVSTDRSAV
+907 FFNGTDRSAV

-936 NLGGI
+936 HLGGI

>member
-72 AVTVKAKAV
+72 AVTVKAKVV

-117 AWSSDKTEIATV
+117 TWSSDKTEIATV
-129 DGAGKVTAVKAGE
+129 DGAGRVTAVKAGE
-142 AVVTVTTEDGG
+142 AVITVTTEDGG

-166 VNVTEVTLDKTELTL
+166 VGVTEVTLNKTELTL
-181 TEGGT
+181 TERET

-194 PYNAD
+194 PDNAD
-199 NRKVAWSSD
+199 NRKVKWSSD

-217 AGKVTAVK
+217 AGRVTAVK
-225 AGEAVVTVTTEDGG
+225 PGEAVVTVTTEDGG
-239 KTATCKVTVKAKAV
+239 KTATCKVTVKAKTV
-253 NVTEVTL
+253 SVTEVTL
-260 DKTELTLTEG
+260 DRAELTLTEG

-283 ADNKK
+283 ADNRK
-288 VKWSSDKTDV
+288 VTWSSDKTEI

-309 VKAGEATVT
+309 VKPGEAVVT

-344 TLDRAELTLTEG
+344 TLDRI
-356 EAETLT
+356 
-362 ATVKPDNADNKKV
+362 
-375 TWSSD
+375 
-380 KTDVATVDGAGK
+380 
-392 VTAVKAGEAVVTVTT
+392 
-407 EDGGKTAT
+407 
-415 CKVTVK
+415 
-421 AKVVPVTGVSLDRT
+421 

-442 ETETLT
+442 ETGTLT
-448 ATVKPDN
+448 ATVRPDN
-455 ADNRKVTWNSDK
+455 ADNRKVTWSSDK

-478 VTAVKAGEAV
+478 VTAVK
-488 ITVTT
+488 
-493 EDGGKTATC
+493 
-502 KVTVKAKAVGVTEVT
+502 
-517 LDKTELAL
+517 
-525 TEGETE
+525 
-531 TLTATVKPDNA
+531 P
-542 DNRKVTWSSDKTDVA
+542 
-557 TVDGAGRVTAVK
+557 
-569 AGEAVVTV
+569 GEAVVTV

-595 VVPVTGVDV
+595 TVPVTGVDV

-735 VGNWA
+735 VGNRA

-756 SKIGAYAFCY
+756 YKIGAYAFCY

-773 ILPSTLERI
+773 ILPSTLEYIDNLNR
-782 ESNPV
+782 V

-799 APREGQENYYY
+799 APREGQEDYYY
-810 LHDGALYMHMN
+810 LYDEALYMHIN

-846 NIAEHSIQRTNVDKI
+846 KIADYSIYLTNVDKI
-861 VIPESVKSIDVH
+861 VIPESVKSIDIN
-873 TFVSCKTPLELE
+873 TFVSCKTPLVLE
-885 LNWRTKEDIDRISTI
+885 LNWKTKEDVDEITTSA
-900 ESDPSRF
+900 PSSF
-907 FFVSTDRSAV
+907 FFNGTNRSAV

>member
-1 MTVTPS
+1 MAVTPS
-7 RIEIIEGGS
+7 RIEIMEGGS
-16 AALSASVSPEA
+16 AALSARVSPEA

-47 TGTVQGLKPGTATV
+47 VGTLHGLKPGTATV

-72 AVTVKAKAV
+72 AMTVKAKAV
-81 NVTEVTLDKTELT
+81 SVTEVTLDRTELT

-117 AWSSDKTEIATV
+117 AWSSDKTEV
-129 DGAGKVTAVKAGE
+129 
-142 AVVTVTTEDGG
+142 
-153 KTATCRVTVKAKA
+153 
-166 VNVTEVTLDKTELTL
+166 
-181 TEGGT
+181 
-186 ETLTATVK
+186 
-194 PYNAD
+194 
-199 NRKVAWSSD
+199 
-208 KTEIATVDG
+208 ATVDG

-288 VKWSSDKTDV
+288 V
-298 ATVDGAGRVTA
+298 
-309 VKAGEATVT
+309 
-318 VTTEDGGKTAS
+318 
-329 CKVTVKAKAVNVTEV
+329 
-344 TLDRAELTLTEG
+344 
-356 EAETLT
+356 
-362 ATVKPDNADNKKV
+362 

-380 KTDVATVDGAGK
+380 KTDVATVGGDG
-392 VTAVKAGEAVVTVTT
+392 
-407 EDGGKTAT
+407 
-415 CKVTVK
+415 
-421 AKVVPVTGVSLDRT
+421 R
-435 ELTLTEG
+435 
-442 ETETLT
+442 
-448 ATVKPDN
+448 
-455 ADNRKVTWNSDK
+455 
-467 TEIATVDGAGK
+467 

-502 KVTVKAKAVGVTEVT
+502 KVTVKAKAVSVTEVA
-517 LDKTELAL
+517 LDKTELTL

-531 TLTATVKPDNA
+531 TLTATVRPDNA

-557 TVDGAGRVTAVK
+557 TVDGDGKVTAVK
-569 AGEAVVTV
+569 AGEAVITV

-586 SCKVTVKAK
+586 SCTVTVKAK

-704 VTGNQGGGKYSGDV
+704 VTGNPGGGKYSGDV

-735 VGNWA
+735 VGNRA
-740 FEGCGDLRK
+740 FEECGDLRK

-756 SKIGAYAFCY
+756 SKIGAYAFCN

-773 ILPSTLERI
+773 ILPSTLVYI
-782 ESNPV
+782 DDSNPV

-799 APREGQENYYY
+799 APREGQENHYY
-810 LHDGALYMHMN
+810 LYDEALYMHMN
-821 RKKREILSWIPEK
+821 RTKREILSWIPEK
-834 KTGTVV
+834 KIGTVV

-846 NIAEHSIQRTNVDKI
+846 KIGEYSIQRTNVDKI

-873 TFVSCKTPLELE
+873 TFVSCKTPLVLE
-885 LNWRTKEDIDRISTI
+885 LNWKTKEDVDEITTNM
-900 ESDPSRF
+900 SDPSSF
-907 FFVSTDRSAV
+907 FFDGTDRSAV

>member
-1 MTVTPS
+1 MAAAAILLITSCGKREETAGVSSVAVTPS
-7 RIEIIEGGS
+7 RVEITEGGS
-16 AALSASVSPEA
+16 AVLSARVSPEA
-27 ASDRVV
+27 ASDRAVA
-33 SWSSSDRSVATVDK
+33 WSSSDRSVATVDK

-101 TLTATVKPDNA
+101 TLTATVRPDNA
-112 DNRKV
+112 DNKKV
-117 AWSSDKTEIATV
+117 KWSSDKTEIATV

-153 KTATCRVTVKAKA
+153 KTASCKVTVKAKA
-166 VNVTEVTLDKTELTL
+166 VSVTEVTLDKTELTL
-181 TEGGT
+181 TEGET
-186 ETLTATVK
+186 ETLTATVR
-194 PYNAD
+194 PDNAD
-199 NRKVAWSSD
+199 NKKVKWSSD

-239 KTATCKVTVKAKAV
+239 KTA
-253 NVTEVTL
+253 
-260 DKTELTLTEG
+260 
-270 ETETLTATVKPDN
+270 
-283 ADNKK
+283 
-288 VKWSSDKTDV
+288 
-298 ATVDGAGRVTA
+298 
-309 VKAGEATVT
+309 
-318 VTTEDGGKTAS
+318 S
-329 CKVTVKAKAVNVTEV
+329 CKVTVKAKT
-344 TLDRAELTLTEG
+344 
-356 EAETLT
+356 
-362 ATVKPDNADNKKV
+362 
-375 TWSSD
+375 
-380 KTDVATVDGAGK
+380 
-392 VTAVKAGEAVVTVTT
+392 
-407 EDGGKTAT
+407 
-415 CKVTVK
+415 
-421 AKVVPVTGVSLDRT
+421 
-435 ELTLTEG
+435 
-442 ETETLT
+442 
-448 ATVKPDN
+448 
-455 ADNRKVTWNSDK
+455 
-467 TEIATVDGAGK
+467 
-478 VTAVKAGEAV
+478 
-488 ITVTT
+488 
-493 EDGGKTATC
+493 
-502 KVTVKAKAVGVTEVT
+502 
-517 LDKTELAL
+517 
-525 TEGETE
+525 
-531 TLTATVKPDNA
+531 
-542 DNRKVTWSSDKTDVA
+542 
-557 TVDGAGRVTAVK
+557 
-569 AGEAVVTV
+569 
-577 TTEDGGKTA
+577 
-586 SCKVTVKAK
+586 
-595 VVPVTGVDV
+595 VPVTGVDV

-735 VGNWA
+735 VGGRA
-740 FEGCGDLRK
+740 FEQCDDLRK

-756 SKIGAYAFCY
+756 YKIGAYAFIG

-773 ILPSTLERI
+773 ILPSTLGEI
-782 ESNPV
+782 NNSNAV
-787 FTGCSKLEIITT
+787 FEGCSKLEITTT
-799 APREGQENYYY
+799 APRKGQENYCY
-810 LHDGALYMHMN
+810 LYDGALYMHIG
-821 RKKREILSWIPEK
+821 REKTEILRWIPEK
-834 KTGTVV
+834 KTGTAV

-846 NIAEHSIQRTNVDKI
+846 KIGYSSIRRTNVDKI
-861 VIPESVKSIDVH
+861 VIPKSVKSIDIY

-885 LNWRTKEDIDRISTI
+885 LNWKTKEDVDEITTNM
-900 ESDPSRF
+900 SDPSSF
-907 FFVSTDRSAV
+907 FFDGTDRSAV

>member
-1 MTVTPS
+1 MVAKLFTKASLNSEDSRDYNQNINRYERFYTHTHTRRALLTAAAAIILITSCGKKEETAGVSSVAVTPS
-7 RIEIIEGGS
+7 RIEIMEGGS
-16 AALSASVSPEA
+16 AALSARVSPEA

-47 TGTVQGLKPGTATV
+47 VGTLHGLKPGTATV

-72 AVTVKAKAV
+72 AMTVKAKAV
-81 NVTEVTLDKTELT
+81 SVTEVTLDRTELT
-94 LTEGETE
+94 LTEGET
-101 TLTATVKPDNA
+101 
-112 DNRKV
+112 
-117 AWSSDKTEIATV
+117 
-129 DGAGKVTAVKAGE
+129 
-142 AVVTVTTEDGG
+142 
-153 KTATCRVTVKAKA
+153 
-166 VNVTEVTLDKTELTL
+166 
-181 TEGGT
+181 
-186 ETLTATVK
+186 
-194 PYNAD
+194 
-199 NRKVAWSSD
+199 
-208 KTEIATVDG
+208 
-217 AGKVTAVK
+217 
-225 AGEAVVTVTTEDGG
+225 
-239 KTATCKVTVKAKAV
+239 
-253 NVTEVTL
+253 
-260 DKTELTLTEG
+260 
-270 ETETLTATVKPDN
+270 
-283 ADNKK
+283 
-288 VKWSSDKTDV
+288 
-298 ATVDGAGRVTA
+298 
-309 VKAGEATVT
+309 
-318 VTTEDGGKTAS
+318 
-329 CKVTVKAKAVNVTEV
+329 
-344 TLDRAELTLTEG
+344 
-356 EAETLT
+356 ETLT

-380 KTDVATVDGAGK
+380 KTDVATVGGDG
-392 VTAVKAGEAVVTVTT
+392 
-407 EDGGKTAT
+407 
-415 CKVTVK
+415 
-421 AKVVPVTGVSLDRT
+421 R
-435 ELTLTEG
+435 
-442 ETETLT
+442 
-448 ATVKPDN
+448 
-455 ADNRKVTWNSDK
+455 
-467 TEIATVDGAGK
+467 

-502 KVTVKAKAVGVTEVT
+502 KVTVKAKAVSVTEVA
-517 LDKTELAL
+517 LDKTELTL

-531 TLTATVKPDNA
+531 TLTATVRPDNA

-557 TVDGAGRVTAVK
+557 TVDGDGKVTAVK
-569 AGEAVVTV
+569 AGEAVITV

-586 SCKVTVKAK
+586 SCTVTVKAK

-704 VTGNQGGGKYSGDV
+704 VTGNPGGGKYSGDV

-735 VGNWA
+735 VGNRA
-740 FEGCGDLRK
+740 FEECGDLRK

-756 SKIGAYAFCY
+756 SKIGAYAFCN

-773 ILPSTLERI
+773 ILPSTLVYI
-782 ESNPV
+782 DDSNPV

-799 APREGQENYYY
+799 APREGQENHYY
-810 LHDGALYMHMN
+810 LYDEALYMHMN
-821 RKKREILSWIPEK
+821 RTKREILSWIPEK
-834 KTGTVV
+834 KIGTVV

-846 NIAEHSIQRTNVDKI
+846 KIGEYSIQRTNVDKI

-873 TFVSCKTPLELE
+873 TFVSCKTPLVLE
-885 LNWRTKEDIDRISTI
+885 LNWKTKEDVDEITTNM
-900 ESDPSRF
+900 SDPSSF
-907 FFVSTDRSAV
+907 FFDGTDRSAV

>member
-16 AALSASVSPEA
+16 AVLSASVSPEA
-27 ASDRVV
+27 ASDRAVA
-33 SWSSSDRSVATVDK
+33 WSSSDRSVATVDK
-47 TGTVQGLKPGTATV
+47 SGTVHGLRPGTATV

-117 AWSSDKTEIATV
+117 T
-129 DGAGKVTAVKAGE
+129 
-142 AVVTVTTEDGG
+142 
-153 KTATCRVTVKAKA
+153 
-166 VNVTEVTLDKTELTL
+166 
-181 TEGGT
+181 
-186 ETLTATVK
+186 
-194 PYNAD
+194 
-199 NRKVAWSSD
+199 
-208 KTEIATVDG
+208 
-217 AGKVTAVK
+217 
-225 AGEAVVTVTTEDGG
+225 
-239 KTATCKVTVKAKAV
+239 
-253 NVTEVTL
+253 
-260 DKTELTLTEG
+260 
-270 ETETLTATVKPDN
+270 
-283 ADNKK
+283 
-288 VKWSSDKTDV
+288 WSSDKTDV

-318 VTTEDGGKTAS
+318 VTTEDGGKTA
-329 CKVTVKAKAVNVTEV
+329 T
-344 TLDRAELTLTEG
+344 
-356 EAETLT
+356 
-362 ATVKPDNADNKKV
+362 
-375 TWSSD
+375 
-380 KTDVATVDGAGK
+380 
-392 VTAVKAGEAVVTVTT
+392 
-407 EDGGKTAT
+407 
-415 CKVTVK
+415 
-421 AKVVPVTGVSLDRT
+421 
-435 ELTLTEG
+435 
-442 ETETLT
+442 
-448 ATVKPDN
+448 
-455 ADNRKVTWNSDK
+455 
-467 TEIATVDGAGK
+467 
-478 VTAVKAGEAV
+478 
-488 ITVTT
+488 
-493 EDGGKTATC
+493 
-502 KVTVKAKAVGVTEVT
+502 
-517 LDKTELAL
+517 
-525 TEGETE
+525 
-531 TLTATVKPDNA
+531 
-542 DNRKVTWSSDKTDVA
+542 
-557 TVDGAGRVTAVK
+557 
-569 AGEAVVTV
+569 
-577 TTEDGGKTA
+577 
-586 SCKVTVKAK
+586 CKVTVKAK

-637 DNPSVATVDS
+637 DSPSVATVDS

-704 VTGNQGGGKYSGDV
+704 VIGNPGGGKYSGDV

-735 VGNWA
+735 VGGRA
-740 FEGCGDLRK
+740 FEQCDDLRK

-756 SKIGAYAFCY
+756 YKIGAYAFIG

-773 ILPSTLERI
+773 ILPSTLGEI
-782 ESNPV
+782 NNSNAV
-787 FTGCSKLEIITT
+787 FEGCSKLEITTT
-799 APREGQENYYY
+799 APREGQENYCY
-810 LHDGALYMHMN
+810 LYDGALYMHIG
-821 RKKREILSWIPEK
+821 REKTEMLRWIPEK
-834 KTGTVV
+834 KTGTAV

-846 NIAEHSIQRTNVDKI
+846 KIGYSSIRRTNVDKI
-861 VIPESVKSIDVH
+861 VIPKSVKSIDIY

-885 LNWRTKEDIDRISTI
+885 LNWRTKEDIDRIPTK

>member
-1 MTVTPS
+1 MAVTPS
-7 RIEIIEGGS
+7 RIEIIEGES
-16 AALSASVSPEA
+16 AVLSASVSPEA
-27 ASDRVV
+27 ASDRAVA
-33 SWSSSDRSVATVDK
+33 WSSSDRSVATVDK
-47 TGTVQGLKPGTATV
+47 AGTVHGLRPGTATV

-81 NVTEVTLDKTELT
+81 NVTDVSLDRTELT

-117 AWSSDKTEIATV
+117 TWSSDKTEIATV
-129 DGAGKVTAVKAGE
+129 GGDGRVTAVK
-142 AVVTVTTEDGG
+142 
-153 KTATCRVTVKAKA
+153 
-166 VNVTEVTLDKTELTL
+166 
-181 TEGGT
+181 
-186 ETLTATVK
+186 
-194 PYNAD
+194 P
-199 NRKVAWSSD
+199 
-208 KTEIATVDG
+208 
-217 AGKVTAVK
+217 
-225 AGEAVVTVTTEDGG
+225 GEAVVTVTTEDGG

-253 NVTEVTL
+253 GVTEVTL

-270 ETETLTATVKPDN
+270 ETGTLTATVKPDN
-283 ADNKK
+283 ADNRK
-288 VKWSSDKTDV
+288 V
-298 ATVDGAGRVTA
+298 A
-309 VKAGEATVT
+309 
-318 VTTEDGGKTAS
+318 
-329 CKVTVKAKAVNVTEV
+329 
-344 TLDRAELTLTEG
+344 
-356 EAETLT
+356 
-362 ATVKPDNADNKKV
+362 
-375 TWSSD
+375 WSSD

-392 VTAVKAGEAVVTVTT
+392 VTAVKPGEAVVTVTT

-455 ADNRKVTWNSDK
+455 ADNRKVTWSSDK
-467 TEIATVDGAGK
+467 TEIATV
-478 VTAVKAGEAV
+478 
-488 ITVTT
+488 
-493 EDGGKTATC
+493 GG
-502 KVTVKAKAVGVTEVT
+502 
-517 LDKTELAL
+517 D
-525 TEGETE
+525 
-531 TLTATVKPDNA
+531 
-542 DNRKVTWSSDKTDVA
+542 
-557 TVDGAGRVTAVK
+557 GRVTAVK
-569 AGEAVVTV
+569 PGEAVVTV

-586 SCKVTVKAK
+586 TCRVTVKAK

-692 KTAEGYSMDFVE
+692 KTAEGYSIDFVE
-704 VTGNQGGGKYSGDV
+704 VTGNPGGGKYSGDV

-735 VGNWA
+735 VGNRA

-756 SKIGAYAFCY
+756 YKIGAYAFY
-766 CGNLERV
+766 YSGNLERV
-773 ILPSTLERI
+773 ILPSTLENI
-782 ESNPV
+782 DDSNPV
-787 FTGCSKLEIITT
+787 FEACSKLEIITT
-799 APREGQENYYY
+799 APREGQENYCY
-810 LHDGALYMHMN
+810 LYDKALYMHVG
-821 RKKREILSWIPEK
+821 RTEIEILSWIPEK

-846 NIAEHSIQRTNVDKI
+846 KIGYSSIHRTNVDKI
-861 VIPESVKSIDVH
+861 VIPESVKSIDIY
-873 TFVSCKTPLELE
+873 TFVSCKTPLVLE
-885 LNWRTKEDIDRISTI
+885 LNWKTKEDVDEITTKMS
-900 ESDPSRF
+900 SF
-907 FFVSTDRSAV
+907 FFNGTDRSAV

>member
-1 MTVTPS
+1 MSVFTHTHTHTHTRRALLTAAAAILLITSCGKREETAGVSSVAVTPS
-7 RIEIIEGGS
+7 RIEIIEGES
-16 AALSASVSPEA
+16 AALSARVSPEA

-72 AVTVKAKAV
+72 T
-81 NVTEVTLDKTELT
+81 
-94 LTEGETE
+94 
-101 TLTATVKPDNA
+101 
-112 DNRKV
+112 
-117 AWSSDKTEIATV
+117 
-129 DGAGKVTAVKAGE
+129 
-142 AVVTVTTEDGG
+142 
-153 KTATCRVTVKAKA
+153 
-166 VNVTEVTLDKTELTL
+166 
-181 TEGGT
+181 
-186 ETLTATVK
+186 
-194 PYNAD
+194 
-199 NRKVAWSSD
+199 
-208 KTEIATVDG
+208 
-217 AGKVTAVK
+217 
-225 AGEAVVTVTTEDGG
+225 
-239 KTATCKVTVKAKAV
+239 VTVKAKAV

-288 VKWSSDKTDV
+288 VTWSSDKTEV
-298 ATVDGAGRVTA
+298 ATVDGDGRVTA
-309 VKAGEATVT
+309 VK
-318 VTTEDGGKTAS
+318 S
-329 CKVTVKAKAVNVTEV
+329 
-344 TLDRAELTLTEG
+344 
-356 EAETLT
+356 
-362 ATVKPDNADNKKV
+362 
-375 TWSSD
+375 
-380 KTDVATVDGAGK
+380 
-392 VTAVKAGEAVVTVTT
+392 
-407 EDGGKTAT
+407 
-415 CKVTVK
+415 
-421 AKVVPVTGVSLDRT
+421 
-435 ELTLTEG
+435 
-442 ETETLT
+442 
-448 ATVKPDN
+448 
-455 ADNRKVTWNSDK
+455 
-467 TEIATVDGAGK
+467 
-478 VTAVKAGEAV
+478 
-488 ITVTT
+488 
-493 EDGGKTATC
+493 
-502 KVTVKAKAVGVTEVT
+502 
-517 LDKTELAL
+517 
-525 TEGETE
+525 
-531 TLTATVKPDNA
+531 
-542 DNRKVTWSSDKTDVA
+542 
-557 TVDGAGRVTAVK
+557 
-569 AGEAVVTV
+569 GEAVVTV

-586 SCKVTVKAK
+586 SCRVTVKAK

-692 KTAEGYSMDFVE
+692 KTAKGYSMDFVE
-704 VTGNQGGGKYSGDV
+704 VTGNPGGGKYSGDV

-735 VGNWA
+735 VGNRA
-740 FEGCGDLRK
+740 FEGCDDLRK

-756 SKIGAYAFCY
+756 DEIGAYAFIG

-773 ILPSTLERI
+773 ILPSTLVI
-782 ESNPV
+782 IDNSNPV
-787 FTGCSKLEIITT
+787 FTGCSKLEITAT
-799 APREGQENYYY
+799 APKEGQEFYHYVY
-810 LHDGALYMHMN
+810 DGALYMHIG
-821 RKKREILSWIPEK
+821 REKTEKLRWIPEK

-846 NIAEHSIQRTNVDKI
+846 EITQCSIYLTNVDKI
-861 VIPESVKSIDVH
+861 VIPGSVKLIDIY

-885 LNWRTKEDIDRISTI
+885 LNWKTKEDVDKITTNM
-900 ESDPSRF
+900 SDPSSF
-907 FFVSTDRSAV
+907 FFNGTDRSAV

-941 EERP
+941 VERP